1 VGSTLKARL
10 PEKTTLI
17 DKIKA
22 DLKKRAETKAKRMLL
37 KEPKKTL
44 RR

>member
-1 VGSTLKARL
+1 VGSTLKVRL
-10 PEKTTLI
+10 PEKMTLI

-22 DLKKRAETKAKRMLL
+22 DLKKRAEMRAKRMLL